1 MLVLLAACGGEDS
14 PISGGGGGNGEVG
27 EGDNGGGNGGGG
39 EGNNGGGNGGDNGG
53 GGEDPAPADPE
64 PAPPE
69 EPAPAPSEPAPSP
82 SEPETTSEDGI
93 DAWVWA
99 IIGIAAVLLLLVVF
113 LSGRSSGGTRQQ
125 DAGASVPPVTPEY
138 ERQQVLVSTLG
149 GWTAKGWLVES
160 QSATSAVVSKGGER
174 RQITIDEHGRA
185 FQYDMPASGA
195 APPPDSGPAN
205 PPQ

>member
-27 EGDNGGGNGGGG
+27 EGGNGGGGG

-113 LSGRSSGGTRQQ
+113 LSGRSSGGARQQ
-125 DAGASVPPVTPEY
+125 DAGASDPPVTPEY
-138 ERQQVLVSTLG
+138 ERQQVLVSTLS
-149 GWTAKGWLVES
+149 GWTAQGWLVES